1 MAAVIRFLPDTW
13 RDAIWRPISMAAPD
27 AGVYVE
33 IMAPDIRFT
42 AIIALALVWIIL
54 AFRTKWR
61 FSAVIVLSVFVL
73 TAFVVWLAT
82 TGNGRY
88 FIPILLAAGPLCIGL
103 IYHLPTSR
111 SFRAIIAICI
121 VGAQA
126 FVVHENNP
134 WHWWGYAAWNEA
146 PFFEVA
152 LDEKALSESST
163 YVTVLSNSYSL
174 LAPRFPQ
181 DSHWVNISGVLDA
194 GKSTEGRRIQA
205 LLAASKSLMLLTLA
219 KPDSTTVDGRPS
231 AELKSAISGVLANQ
245 QLALREPDG
254 CRLLPSKGLTNRD
267 PKNSVL
273 VDPSILAQYGFWI
286 CPLRYPATLP
296 AKVRFENNLKVDNVF
311 AAIEKTCPRFFRP
324 GEAPSARVGD
334 GFIRHYP
341 SADMKL
347 YVLDDGSVIYKYW
360 RAMNPVLIGTIGDVL
375 ADGFTMDCN
384 TIRGRSGLPW
394 ERQL

>member
-1 MAAVIRFLPDTW
+1 MIRFLPDTW

-33 IMAPDIRFT
+33 IMAPDIRFA
-42 AIIALALVWIIL
+42 AIIVLALVWLTL

-61 FSAVIVLSVFVL
+61 FSAVMVLSFFVS
-73 TAFVVWLAT
+73 TAFIVWLAT

-88 FIPILLAAGPLCIGL
+88 FIPILLVAGPLCIGI

-111 SFRAIIAICI
+111 SFRAIIAICV

-134 WHWWGYAAWNEA
+134 WHWWGYASWNEA

-152 LDEKALSESST
+152 LDEKALSEPAT

-174 LAPRFPQ
+174 LAPRFPE
-181 DSHWVNISGVLDA
+181 DSHWINISGVLDA
-194 GKSTEGRRIQA
+194 EKSTEGRRVQA

-219 KPDSTTVDGRPS
+219 KPDSTTQGGRPS
-231 AELKSAISGVLANQ
+231 AELKRAISGVLANQ
-245 QLALREPDG
+245 RLTLMEPDG
-254 CRLLPSKGLTNRD
+254 CRLLPSKGLANRA
-267 PKNSVL
+267 PENSAL
-273 VDPSILAQYGFWI
+273 VDPEILAQYGFWI
-286 CPLRYPATLP
+286 CPLQYSTTFSKKSSSKSDLR
-296 AKVRFENNLKVDNVF
+296 VDAVF
-311 AAIEKTCPRFFRP
+311 AVVERTCPRFFQP

-360 RAMNPVLIGTIGDVL
+360 RAMNPVLIGTINDVL
-375 ADGFTMDCN
+375 AGGFTMDCN

-394 ERQL
+394 ERKL